1 MEKHVIETSSAP
13 AAVGPYSQ
21 AIVSGGLVFTAGQIP
36 LDPATGELTG
46 TTVAEQTER
55 VLANLR
61 AVLEA
66 AGSGMDQVVKTTVFL
81 TDLATFQEM
90 NAVYATYFP
99 DRPPAR
105 STIQISALP
114 KGARVEIEA
123 VAVKNG

>member
-1 MEKHVIETSSAP
+1 MEKHVIQTSSAP

-21 AIVSGGLVFTAGQIP
+21 AIASGGLVFTAGQIP